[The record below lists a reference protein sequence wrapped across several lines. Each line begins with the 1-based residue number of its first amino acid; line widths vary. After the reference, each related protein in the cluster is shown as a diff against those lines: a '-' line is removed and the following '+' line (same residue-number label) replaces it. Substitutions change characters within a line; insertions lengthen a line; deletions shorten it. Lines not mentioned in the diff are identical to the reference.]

1 MQMLRVL
8 ILSLVAVVAVT
19 FAVGNRHVVR
29 FMLDPLSGPQ
39 STVFV
44 EAPLFVYLFAALL
57 IGFLLGASAA
67 WINQGRWRRAARLRG
82 NEAAQLKREN
92 ERLSRHLRAM
102 ERSPQVRNFASSQ
115 DAREERH
122 LIH

>member
-1 MQMLRVL
+1 MQILRVS
-8 ILSLVAVVAVT
+8 ILSLIAVVAIT
-19 FAVGNRHVVR
+19 FAVGNRHTVR

-39 STVFV
+39 STVFA

-57 IGFLLGASAA
+57 LGFVLGAAAA
-67 WINQGRWRRAARLRG
+67 WINQGRWRRAARMRG
-82 NEAAQLKREN
+82 SEAAQLKRET
-92 ERLSRHLRAM
+92 ERLNRHLRAM
-102 ERSPQVRNFASSQ
+102 ERAPQIRNFASSQ